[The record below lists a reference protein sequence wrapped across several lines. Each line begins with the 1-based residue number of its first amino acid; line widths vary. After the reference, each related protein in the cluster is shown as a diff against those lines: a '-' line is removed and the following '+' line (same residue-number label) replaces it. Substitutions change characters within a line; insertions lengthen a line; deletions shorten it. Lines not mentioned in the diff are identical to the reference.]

1 MTIGF
6 DYRVVNEML
15 GETLEKTL
23 PERFLSY
30 RSDLIGEIWSDRPAL
45 SAEPVWILDSK
56 YTGESAADRLAK
68 VREKMKE
75 NGAEVHILTAL
86 DDIAWMLNIRGNDIP
101 CNPVVLSYLILTE
114 TESTICLFRK
124 QL

>member
-1 MTIGF
+1 MVLTAALS
-6 DYRVVNEML
+6 MKCSAKHW
-15 GETLEKTL
+15 EKTL

-45 SAEPVWILDSK
+45 SAEPVWILDAK
-56 YTGESAADRLAK
+56 YTGESAAERLAK

-86 DDIAWMLNIRGNDIP
+86 DDIAWMLISVETIFHATRLFSPI
-101 CNPVVLSYLILTE
+101 SY
-114 TESTICLFRK
+114 
-124 QL
+124 

>member
-6 DYRVVNEML
+6 DGRVVNEML
-15 GETLEKTL
+15 GEALEKTL

-45 SAEPVWILDSK
+45 SAEPVWILDAK
-56 YTGESAADRLAK
+56 YTGESAAERLAK

-75 NGAEVHILTAL
+75 NGAEVH
-86 DDIAWMLNIRGNDIP
+86 WMISPG
-101 CNPVVLSYLILTE
+101 C
-114 TESTICLFRK
+114 
-124 QL
+124 